1 MLIAWVQA
9 PSKAIGGAK
18 PKHRLH
24 SYGRCSL
31 VGLWRGNPLCQ
42 VRDPKKKYLC
52 GGRWVIDGKFHILQ
66 EIGPSHG
73 KVSFLFTNTID
84 RYMFLRIF
92 CIHLCLE
99 AT

>member
-18 PKHRLH
+18 PKHCLH

-73 KVSFLFTNTID
+73 KVSFLFTID